1 METVV
6 SFTICNSFVFVA
18 GLGSF
23 GGNYTGLTGF
33 NFTGSGLGGNF
44 TGIGSGGTG
53 SGLGGSF
60 SGVEGSLRLIEQYV
74 GSYAL
79 KTFGE

>member
-1 METVV
+1 MGTNGLF
-6 SFTICNSFVFVA
+6 SVA

-23 GGNYTGLTGF
+23 GGNYTGLGFGF
-33 NFTGSGLGGNF
+33 NFTRNGFGGNL
-44 TGIGSGGTG
+44 TGNGSRGAGGG
-53 SGLGGSF
+53 FDGSF